1 MMPNLLSMLISLV
14 AFHTSTIAAPNQNK
28 HSVINENLEDVS
40 AFDNPFELSDSSN
53 NDPSS
58 IIEREKRFFDN
69 IFPTIDLVNRRQHQY
84 QNYDGYTNSEYNRN
98 TGGSGGGLDSF
109 FRNPYDLWLELLS
122 NRRSPP
128 IVLPIFVQPIT
139 CVCPAVNTN
148 SPPTKEKEPI
158 PPSTNGP
165 PIVNQPDLTNRFNPV
180 SDEDDDGRRPLS
192 FKPVAPKLPPSQT
205 PPPFEHGSVQEGI
218 EPPSANSPFQESEL
232 SKPLPDIVASSQPE
246 APAVMPSICDGAI
259 IACCF
264 QTNIGNCFERQGCSE
279 PAFSDP
285 CDPPVVL
292 KVIENFQRNGEVHCF
307 CGRRASRYTSIH
319 T

>member
-1 MMPNLLSMLISLV
+1 MPNLLSILISLV

-84 QNYDGYTNSEYNRN
+84 QSYDGYTNSEYNRN
-98 TGGSGGGLDSF
+98 TGVSGGGLESF
-109 FRNPYDLWLELLS
+109 LRNPYDLWLDLLS

-128 IVLPIFVQPIT
+128 IVLPIFIQPVT
-139 CVCPAVNTN
+139 CVCPGVNSN
-148 SPPTKEKEPI
+148 SPPAKEKEPV

-165 PIVNQPDLTNRFNPV
+165 PSDGDNQPDLTNRFNPV

-192 FKPVAPKLPPSQT
+192 FKPIQPKQPPSQT

-218 EPPSANSPFQESEL
+218 EPPSANSPFSESEL
-232 SKPLPDIVASSQPE
+232 ATPQSDLSASSQPE
-246 APAVMPSICDGAI
+246 SPVAMPSICDGAI
-259 IACCF
+259 ISCCF
-264 QTNIGNCFERQGCSE
+264 QRNIENCFERQGCGESDY
-279 PAFSDP
+279 SDP
-285 CDPPVVL
+285 CHPPVVL
-292 KVIENFQRNGEVHCF
+292 KVIEKFQSYYKQKGIVKTF
-307 CGRRASRYTSIH
+307 Y
-319 T
+319 